1 VLDLLLSDATNAR
14 ALLYQVLALSNHVDH
29 LPRDPEAPSPTR
41 EQRLVA
47 QTRDTVMQADLD
59 VLCEATPAGRFP
71 GVTRLLD
78 AVERDLRALS
88 DVITYYYFSHAE
100 LRVS

>member
-1 VLDLLLSDATNAR
+1 MLDLLLADATNAR
-14 ALLYQVLALSNHVDH
+14 ALVYQLMAVSNHVDH
-29 LPRDPEAPSPTR
+29 LPRDPKAPSPTR
-41 EQRLVA
+41 EQRLVSQA
-47 QTRDTVMQADLD
+47 LDTLMQADLD
-59 VLCEATPAGRFP
+59 ALCETTPEGRFP

-78 AVERDLRALS
+78 AIERDLRALS